1 MYFYCIFNFR
11 VTMSLH
17 NPARAVLTHR
27 GLHTLTSQPN
37 LKRSLATSTQGAR
50 KEGDISSVFVS
61 MSGQEKFALSERFA
75 DQKKRLMAGRED
87 QIQRSWDR
95 LLRKLK
101 DEVHLIEQR
110 GSDIV
115 PSIDFKD
122 IHSAPVAFRD
132 ELRKRGVAVIR
143 GVISEHE
150 ARSYKEEIEDYV
162 KANPGTK
169 GMFLT
174 HLSTW
179 TYCTNLL

>member
-1 MYFYCIFNFR
+1 
-11 VTMSLH
+11 MSLQ
-17 NPARAVLTHR
+17 NPARAVLARR
-27 GLHTLTSQPN
+27 GLQTLTWQPN
-37 LKRSLATSTQGAR
+37 LKRCLATSTQGAR

-61 MSGQEKFALSERFA
+61 LSGKERSALPERFA
-75 DQKKRLMAGRED
+75 SQKKRLIAGRED

-122 IHSAPVAFRD
+122 IHSAPAAFRD

-143 GVISEHE
+143 GVIPEHE
-150 ARSYKEEIEDYV
+150 ARGYKEEIEHYA

-169 GMFLT
+169 GMSGYLP
-174 HLSTW
+174 SI
-179 TYCTNLL
+179 NA